1 MIALSQEKTR
11 TLVAIHGWS
20 GISLGLLLYAVLVT
34 GTVAVF
40 SEEIAHWSA
49 GLVRTSNPL
58 APQADVAHT
67 PLQDVLGRLED
78 DVDPAHREEVAL
90 GRTTLG
96 HLSVFFHRH
105 RTNEDGVIEEVGT
118 EFEVDAGTG
127 AVVARHDGTGLE
139 LFETDEDRAL
149 SRFLV
154 SVHTELHLPQPW
166 GLLVTGILGLAMMVA
181 VVSGI
186 AMHRHL
192 LKDLFTLR
200 RGANRVLTV
209 KDAHT
214 VAGSWGLPFAFLLA
228 FTGSFFSFAGSFGLP
243 LMAMVGFGGD
253 QQAMFE
259 TLIGSEAPEDATPA
273 PGIPVDHLVRDAVGR
288 AGEVPDFIV
297 IEHYGR
303 ADASVNFFLPVG
315 EGDLT
320 ARSLVYEG
328 ATGEFVKEKPR
339 LGQSH
344 SVGSTLIDLMG
355 PLHFGNFMGLFSK
368 AIWAALGFAMAYVAL
383 TGMQMWLARRPGR
396 GLGALRWSVSTIGF
410 GLPVA
415 LLGSAVA
422 FFLSYGTGAASFWTP
437 AAFVAVAVATLG
449 YAGVVRDPARIHE
462 HLRVAAAMGCFL
474 VPALR
479 MATGGPAWDVA
490 VQAEQGIVVALDV
503 LLVASG
509 AGLLVSRRGARLA
522 TGAGDEAEPVATG

>member
-1 MIALSQEKTR
+1 MIALSTERTR

-49 GLVRTSNPL
+49 GLVQTGNPL
-58 APQADVAHT
+58 APGADAEQT
-67 PLQDVLGRLED
+67 PLQDLLGRLEGE
-78 DVDPAHREEVAL
+78 VDPAHREEVSI

-96 HLSVFFHRH
+96 HLSVFFHLH
-105 RTNEDGVIEEVGT
+105 RANDDGVIEEVGT
-118 EFEVDAGTG
+118 EFEVDPVSG
-127 AVVARHDGTGLE
+127 AVAQRHDGTGLE

-154 SVHTELHLPQPW
+154 SVHTELHLPRPW

-181 VVSGI
+181 VISGI

-253 QQAMFE
+253 QQALFE
-259 TLIGSEAPEDATPA
+259 MLIGSEAPENATPA
-273 PGIPVDHLVRDAVGR
+273 DGVAVDHLIRDVAVRTGQ
-288 AGEVPDFIV
+288 VPDFIV

-320 ARSLVYEG
+320 ARRLVYEG
-328 ATGEFVKEKPR
+328 ATGAFVKEKPQ
-339 LGQSH
+339 LGQAH
-344 SVGSTLIDLMG
+344 SAGSTLIDLMG

-368 AIWAALGFAMAYVAL
+368 AIWAALGFAMAYVTL
-383 TGMQMWLARRPGR
+383 TGMRMWLARRTER
-396 GLGALRWSVSTIGF
+396 GLAALRWSVSTIGF

-415 LLGSAVA
+415 LLGSALA
-422 FFLSYGTGAASFWTP
+422 FFLSYGTGSASFWTP
-437 AAFVAVAVATLG
+437 VAFVAVAVATLG
-449 YAGVVRDPARIHE
+449 YAGIVRNPVRIHE
-462 HLRVAAAMGCFL
+462 HLGVAAATGCFL
-474 VPALR
+474 VPVLR
-479 MATGGPAWDVA
+479 MVAGGPAWDVA
-490 VQAEQGIVVALDV
+490 AQAEQGIIVALDI
-503 LLVASG
+503 LLFASG
-509 AGLLVSRRGARLA
+509 AWILVGRRGVRRR
-522 TGAGDEAEPVATG
+522 TEAGREAEAVAAG